1 VIDDPDASERCLLVQ
16 LAQQMAGS
24 NLTPP
29 ADPMLATL
37 GYSLLGWICG
47 IDEAVG
53 DVQQCMGIILKRASD
68 GGFMVVIRGTL
79 TIREWA
85 EDADFGLTAHPIGGR
100 VEQGFYRAYTRL
112 SAIPVGATDRRP
124 LSVGIAQAIGSETVP
139 LEVVGHSLGAA
150 LGELLSLDEAIA
162 RGSAN
167 VSATIIAPPHIGD
180 SEFCGLFDRTVT
192 HYKMYANEWDP
203 VPHVPAGLSY
213 EDPAKIVWIKRT
225 DAQADIDMNPISN
238 LHHAVVYGSVLRYY
252 LTTHNGTV
260 INWKG
265 LTGAAAPLVACIRGP
280 NVGVHI

>member
-1 VIDDPDASERCLLVQ
+1 
-16 LAQQMAGS
+16 
-24 NLTPP
+24 
-29 ADPMLATL
+29 
-37 GYSLLGWICG
+37 
-47 IDEAVG
+47 
-53 DVQQCMGIILKRASD
+53 MGIILKRASD

-124 LSVGIAQAIGSETVP
+124 LSVGISQAIGSETVP

-162 RGSAN
+162 RGPAN

-180 SEFCGLFDRTVT
+180 SEFAGLFDRTVT
-192 HYKMYANEWDP
+192 HYKMYADEFDA
-203 VPHVPAGLSY
+203 VGHVPAGLSY
-213 EDPAKIVWIKRT
+213 VHPAKMVWMKRA
-225 DAQADIDMNPISN
+225 DEQADIDMDS
-238 LHHAVVYGSVLRYY
+238 LACSHHAVCYGARLRYN
-252 LTTHNGTV
+252 LVTSNGTV
-260 INWKG
+260 INWKT

-280 NVGVHI
+280 RVGIPA

>member
-1 VIDDPDASERCLLVQ
+1 VIDDTDASERCLLVQ

-29 ADPMLATL
+29 ADPMLARL

-53 DVQQCMGIILKRASD
+53 DQQQCMGVILERSD
-68 GGFMVVIRGTL
+68 GVFMVVIRGTL

-100 VEQGFYRAYTRL
+100 VEEGFWRAYGRL
-112 SAIPVGATDRRP
+112 SAIALGATDRRP
-124 LSVGIAQAIGSETVP
+124 LSVGISQAINSMTAPIEI
-139 LEVVGHSLGAA
+139 VGHSLGAA
-150 LGELLSLDEAIA
+150 LAELLALEEAIA
-162 RGSAN
+162 RGGAN
-167 VSATIIAPPHIGD
+167 VCATIIAPPHIGD

-213 EDPAKIVWIKRT
+213 DDPAKIVWMKRA
-225 DAQADIDMNPISN
+225 DVQADVDMDPISN
-238 LHHAVVYGSVLRYY
+238 LHHAVVYGACLRYN

-265 LTGAAAPLVACIRGP
+265 LTGDAAPLVACIRGP
-280 NVGVHI
+280 NVGVPA